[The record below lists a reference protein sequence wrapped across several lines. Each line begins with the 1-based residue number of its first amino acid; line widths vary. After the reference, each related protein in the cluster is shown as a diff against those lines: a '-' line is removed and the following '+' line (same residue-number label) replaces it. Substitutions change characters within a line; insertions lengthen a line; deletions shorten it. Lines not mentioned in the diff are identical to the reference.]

1 VSIGT
6 VAFIAWT
13 TTVPKGTLDGL
24 GGPVWV
30 GTLIVILVSAL
41 LTIVVRVKA
50 VWVKKPGAGPTPAPQ
65 PAPAPGA

>member
-1 VSIGT
+1 
-6 VAFIAWT
+6 
-13 TTVPKGTLDGL
+13 
-24 GGPVWV
+24 V

-50 VWVKKPGAGPTPAPQ
+50 VWAKKPGAGPTPAPQ